1 MISLGPV
8 QISHPDIRVVPFN
21 KLLLEIPPE
30 SGPSDI
36 LRLVLQHGPETFR
49 EAGLWSL
56 VETAAGHLR
65 KKLVQACQPLAE
77 FGCEPADLVGPLSVR
92 MGTSETIL
100 RGIIGL

>member
-1 MISLGPV
+1 M
-8 QISHPDIRVVPFN
+8 VPFN

-49 EAGLWSL
+49 EAGLWGL

-65 KKLVQACQPLAE
+65 KKLVQACQSLAE
-77 FGCEPADLVGPLSVR
+77 FGCEPADLVGPQSVR
-92 MGTSETIL
+92 MDI
-100 RGIIGL
+100 